1 MGMYSKEQIRTAIYK
16 HVRQTLQRRHREAN
30 SQDPEKK
37 KASAKDTRH
46 YQRFGN
52 LRHERAAMVNS
63 MPGFNGLDNVV
74 RACCS
79 DDDTDPESDQ
89 RIKKSYTK
97 KQPKLFIVRP
107 VPWRHPRIKRLMIAL
122 DKLIVRRREAT
133 PKGPSVL
140 LLGYAPGRILYLTVN
155 SNLDPSCPKAALTMN
170 GVIPDLPHEYSVIPE
185 EPKEADKILSGPL
198 PSDQVCAKD
207 ESPHAPE
214 AEQPLKIRICRPL
227 NNNMKPGPLVP
238 SAPTTHSHPPDVE
251 VAPEEADTSK
261 SDLPEPEG
269 ATVELHKSQGAP
281 WSQVAQKFAKDPR
294 SAFAKKNMPT
304 SKHSSRQCTG
314 RVLYKGQTT
323 CVKEGAGTNKGS
335 NVGTKKG
342 RNVGTN
348 EGTSAKEASDVGTNK
363 ATSANEASEVG
374 IKEGNHFGAQ
384 GAVSTTTISFQ
395 PAPLTDADWERMA
408 ARGAAYW
415 EAHWDNKHT
424 KDLILP
430 KPSQDVVANTQ
441 SLPNEHVAN
450 AAGYRCSARRTGTSV
465 P

>member
-1 MGMYSKEQIRTAIYK
+1 MINNPLGISINPGSDIDLATIISDHLRKSFMSEMDWPFKLKVFGTEYMLVSRGFW
-16 HVRQTLQRRHREAN
+16 AN
-30 SQDPEKK
+30 SHHWGK
-37 KASAKDTRH
+37 
-46 YQRFGN
+46 
-52 LRHERAAMVNS
+52 
-63 MPGFNGLDNVV
+63 VV
-74 RACCS
+74 RHVNGIS
-79 DDDTDPESDQ
+79 GVRLQDDQQNAGLARLINTVPGTISGAQEDTSWLIYSWTWNEEEDTFVDESIA
-89 RIKKSYTK
+89 RIRKDNPQFTSRIPFTHLKQLLNSSY
-97 KQPKLFIVRP
+97 Q
-107 VPWRHPRIKRLMIAL
+107 
-122 DKLIVRRREAT
+122 
-133 PKGPSVL
+133 
-140 LLGYAPGRILYLTVN
+140 
-155 SNLDPSCPKAALTMN
+155 
-170 GVIPDLPHEYSVIPE
+170 PDLPHEYSVIPE
-185 EPKEADKILSGPL
+185 EPKEADEILSGPL

>member
-1 MGMYSKEQIRTAIYK
+1 
-16 HVRQTLQRRHREAN
+16 
-30 SQDPEKK
+30 
-37 KASAKDTRH
+37 
-46 YQRFGN
+46 
-52 LRHERAAMVNS
+52 
-63 MPGFNGLDNVV
+63 
-74 RACCS
+74 
-79 DDDTDPESDQ
+79 
-89 RIKKSYTK
+89 
-97 KQPKLFIVRP
+97 
-107 VPWRHPRIKRLMIAL
+107 
-122 DKLIVRRREAT
+122 
-133 PKGPSVL
+133 
-140 LLGYAPGRILYLTVN
+140 
-155 SNLDPSCPKAALTMN
+155 
-170 GVIPDLPHEYSVIPE
+170 
-185 EPKEADKILSGPL
+185 
-198 PSDQVCAKD
+198 
-207 ESPHAPE
+207 
-214 AEQPLKIRICRPL
+214 
-227 NNNMKPGPLVP
+227 MKPGPLVP

-269 ATVELHKSQGAP
+269 ATVELHKSQ
-281 WSQVAQKFAKDPR
+281 
-294 SAFAKKNMPT
+294 
-304 SKHSSRQCTG
+304 
-314 RVLYKGQTT
+314 GQTT